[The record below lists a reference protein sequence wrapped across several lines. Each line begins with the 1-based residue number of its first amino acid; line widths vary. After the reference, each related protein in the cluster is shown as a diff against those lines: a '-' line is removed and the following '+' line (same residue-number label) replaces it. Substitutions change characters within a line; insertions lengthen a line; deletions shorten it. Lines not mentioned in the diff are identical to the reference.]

1 MELESCDVERRS
13 DGVVLVRVH
22 SSARNGQRLPDAV
35 FTFRQGDPQYE
46 YWNGIS
52 LQKEAKAA
60 EAAKPT
66 GDD

>member
-1 MELESCDVERRS
+1 MELQSCDVERRS

-46 YWNGIS
+46 YWSKIS
-52 LQKEAKAA
+52 KTAPMKADNSA
-60 EAAKPT
+60 S
-66 GDD
+66 